1 MELYRNFR
9 NGAPDVTNL
18 LERRGLVEN

>member
-9 NGAPDVTNL
+9 LIASQVQRAGIKS
-18 LERRGLVEN
+18 